1 MNVAS
6 RSFGVAIHYVFP
18 DVFIT
23 MNQKFSDWVK
33 VTLRESAWAPL
44 CVMLFY
50 IFGLAVQLYDLF
62 PVMDI
67 PSHFM
72 GGVAITYFYRSAI
85 RNSRNLLG
93 ETPHPIQVVSAI
105 ALTGTTAVFW
115 EFYEFITDFLLS
127 TNKIRG
133 LEDTLTDL
141 FVGLMGA
148 LVFSLLYKR
157 RD

>member
-1 MNVAS
+1 
-6 RSFGVAIHYVFP
+6 
-18 DVFIT
+18 
-23 MNQKFSDWVK
+23 MNQKLFDWIK
-33 VTLRESAWAPL
+33 TTLRESAWAPL
-44 CVMLFY
+44 CVMSFY
-50 IFGLAVQLYDLF
+50 IGGLAVHLYDLL

-72 GGVAITYFYRSAI
+72 GGVAITYFYRTAI
-85 RNSRNLLG
+85 RNSRDLLG
-93 ETPHPIQVVSAI
+93 ETPYPIQVLFAF
-105 ALTGTTAVFW
+105 ALTGTTTILW
-115 EFYEFITDFLLS
+115 ELYEFIMDFLLG
-127 TNKIRG
+127 THKIRG